1 MSRAALS
8 QVVPVVQTTVF
19 DAYISGLAP
28 SVRRGITS
36 LLNSS
41 ASILKRGADA
51 AGYPW
56 EQLNYASV
64 AKVRAALLDDGYAVS
79 SVNIALSALRGVAQT
94 AFNLNCMNAETL
106 ARIRSVKRVN
116 GDIRRKGRALSR
128 EEVRALIQA
137 AKQHPQRRCRDAAIV
152 LTLCGTGLRAGELVK
167 LERRDYDNGLLT
179 IRQGKGRKYREIHV
193 ADAVDKAIRA
203 WLKIIGVKIGVKEA
217 GDALFN
223 RIQRNG
229 KTSRLPLTTTG
240 LTGILAELQ
249 HRSGIARFTPHDM
262 RRTFITRLLEQG
274 VDINTVRQLAGH
286 SDIST
291 TTRYDCRG
299 YTMKI
304 SDSKHIR
311 CF

>member
-1 MSRAALS
+1 MRMSRTALR
-8 QVVPVVQTTVF
+8 QIAPVMQTTVL
-19 DAYISGLAP
+19 DAYIGGLAP
-28 SVRRGITS
+28 SGRRGIIS
-36 LLNSS
+36 LLNRS
-41 ASILKRGADA
+41 ASVLKRGTGADN
-51 AGYPW
+51 YPW
-56 EQLNYASV
+56 EQLNYAAV

-79 SVNIALSALRGVAQT
+79 SVNMALSALRGVAQT
-94 AFNLNCMNAETL
+94 AFNLNCMDAETL

-116 GDIRRKGRALSR
+116 GDIQRKGRALDR
-128 EEVRALIQA
+128 QEIRALIQA
-137 AKQHPQRRCRDAAIV
+137 AKQHPQPVRRCRDVAIV
-152 LTLCGTGLRAGELVK
+152 LTLCGTGLRAGELVR

-179 IRQGKGRKYREIHV
+179 IRQGKWRKYREIHV

-203 WLKIIGVKIGVKEA
+203 WLKVGADEA
-217 GDALFN
+217 DSALFS

-229 KTSRLPLTTTG
+229 RVASQPLTTTG
-240 LTGILAELQ
+240 LTGILVELQ
-249 HRSGIARFTPHDM
+249 HTSGIARFTPHDM

-299 YTMKI
+299 ESMKI
-304 SDSKHIR
+304 SASKRIR

>member
-1 MSRAALS
+1 M
-8 QVVPVVQTTVF
+8 VQTTVF

-28 SVRRGITS
+28 SGRRGIIS
-36 LLNSS
+36 LLNRS
-41 ASILKRGADA
+41 ASIIISGADA

-56 EQLNYASV
+56 EQLNYAAV

-79 SVNIALSALRGVAQT
+79 SVNMALSALRGIAQT

-116 GDIRRKGRALSR
+116 GDIQRKGRALDKQ
-128 EEVRALIQA
+128 EIRALIQA
-137 AKQHPQRRCRDAAIV
+137 AKQHPQPVRRCRDTAIV
-152 LTLCGTGLRAGELVK
+152 LTLCGTGLRAGELAK
-167 LERRDYDNGLLT
+167 LERRDYDNGILT
-179 IRQGKGRKYREIHV
+179 VRQGKGRKYREIHV
-193 ADAVDKAIRA
+193 ADAVDKAIRT
-203 WLKIIGVKIGVKEA
+203 WLKVSVNEA
-217 GDALFN
+217 DSALFS

-229 KTSRLPLTTTG
+229 KVASQTLTTTG

-249 HRSGIARFTPHDM
+249 YTSGIARFTPHDM

-291 TTRYDCRG
+291 TTRYDYRNED
-299 YTMKI
+299 MKI
-304 SDSKHIR
+304 SASKGIN

>member
-1 MSRAALS
+1 MSRAALR

-28 SVRRGITS
+28 SGRRGITS
-36 LLNSS
+36 LLNRS
-41 ASILKRGADA
+41 ASILKCDADA

-56 EQLNYASV
+56 ELLNYAAV

-79 SVNIALSALRGVAQT
+79 SVNMALSALRGVAQT
-94 AFNLNCMNAETL
+94 AFNLNCMDAETL
-106 ARIRSVKRVN
+106 ARIRSVKRVS
-116 GDIRRKGRALSR
+116 GDIQRKGRALDR
-128 EEVRALIQA
+128 QEIRALIHA
-137 AKQHPQRRCRDAAIV
+137 AKQHPQPVRRYRDAAIV

-167 LERRDYDNGLLT
+167 LERRDYDNGILT
-179 IRQGKGRKYREIHV
+179 VRQGKGRKYRKIHV
-193 ADAVDKAIRA
+193 ADAVDKAIRT
-203 WLKIIGVKIGVKEA
+203 WLKISANEA
-217 GDALFN
+217 DSALFS

-229 KTSRLPLTTTG
+229 KVAGQLLTTTG
-240 LTGILAELQ
+240 VTGILEQLQ
-249 HRSGIARFTPHDM
+249 HASGIAGFTPHDM

-299 YTMKI
+299 ESMKI
-304 SDSKHIR
+304 SASKRIR
-311 CF
+311 CW

>member
-1 MSRAALS
+1 MSRAALR

-28 SVRRGITS
+28 SGRRGITS
-36 LLNSS
+36 LLNRS
-41 ASILKRGADA
+41 ASILKRGVDEED
-51 AGYPW
+51 YPW
-56 EQLNYASV
+56 EQLNYAAV

-79 SVNIALSALRGVAQT
+79 SVNMALSALRGVAQT
-94 AFNLNCMNAETL
+94 AFNLNCMDAETL
-106 ARIRSVKRVN
+106 ARIRSVKRVS
-116 GDIRRKGRALSR
+116 GDIQRKGRALDKQ
-128 EEVRALIQA
+128 EIRALIQA
-137 AKQHPQRRCRDAAIV
+137 AKQHPQPVRRYRDAAIV
-152 LTLCGTGLRAGELVK
+152 LTFCGTGLRAGELVK
-167 LERRDYDNGLLT
+167 LERRDYDNGILT
-179 IRQGKGRKYREIHV
+179 VRQGKGRKYREIHV

-203 WLKIIGVKIGVKEA
+203 WVKVSANESEN
-217 GDALFN
+217 ALFS

-229 KTSRLPLTTTG
+229 KIATQPLTTTG
-240 LTGILAELQ
+240 LTGILEQLQ
-249 HRSGIARFTPHDM
+249 QASGIARFTPHDM

-299 YTMKI
+299 ESMKI
-304 SDSKHIR
+304 SASKRIK

>member
-1 MSRAALS
+1 MNRAALR
-8 QVVPVVQTTVF
+8 QVVPVAQTTVL
-19 DAYISGLAP
+19 DAYIGGLAP
-28 SVRRGITS
+28 SGRRGITS
-36 LLNSS
+36 LLSRS
-41 ASILKRGADA
+41 ASILKRGTNA
-51 AGYPW
+51 AVYPW
-56 EQLNYASV
+56 EQLNYAAV

-79 SVNIALSALRGVAQT
+79 SVNMALSALRGVAQT

-106 ARIRSVKRVN
+106 ARIRSVKRVS
-116 GDIRRKGRALSR
+116 GDIQRKGRALDR
-128 EEVRALIQA
+128 QEIRALMHA
-137 AKQHPQRRCRDAAIV
+137 AKQHPQPVRRCRDTAIV

-167 LERRDYDNGLLT
+167 LERRDYDNGILT
-179 IRQGKGRKYREIHV
+179 VRQGKGRKYREIHV

-203 WLKIIGVKIGVKEA
+203 WLKVSVNEA
-217 GDALFN
+217 ENALFS

-229 KTSRLPLTTTG
+229 KTASQPLTTTG
-240 LTGILAELQ
+240 LTGILVELQ
-249 HRSGIARFTPHDM
+249 HTSGIARFTPHDM

-299 YTMKI
+299 ESMKI
-304 SDSKHIR
+304 SASKRIR

>member
-1 MSRAALS
+1 MC
-8 QVVPVVQTTVF
+8 QVAPVVQTTVF
-19 DAYISGLAP
+19 DAYLGGLAP
-28 SVRRGITS
+28 SGRRGITS
-36 LLNSS
+36 LLNRS
-41 ASILKRGADA
+41 ASILKSVADA
-51 AGYPW
+51 TDYPW
-56 EQLNYASV
+56 EQLNYAAV

-79 SVNIALSALRGVAQT
+79 SVNMALSALRGVAQT
-94 AFNLNCMNAETL
+94 AFNLNCMDAETL
-106 ARIRSVKRVN
+106 ARIRSVKRVS
-116 GDIRRKGRALSR
+116 GDIQRKGRALDR
-128 EEVRALIQA
+128 QEIRALIQS
-137 AKQHPQRRCRDAAIV
+137 AKQHPQHVRRYRDTAIV

-167 LERRDYDNGLLT
+167 LERRDYDNGILT
-179 IRQGKGRKYREIHV
+179 VRQGKGRKYREIHV

-203 WLKIIGVKIGVKEA
+203 WLKVSANEA
-217 GDALFN
+217 ENALFS

-229 KTSRLPLTTTG
+229 KTATQPLTTTG

-249 HRSGIARFTPHDM
+249 QMSGMARFTPHDM

-299 YTMKI
+299 EEMKI
-304 SDSKHIR
+304 SASKCIR

>member
-1 MSRAALS
+1 MSRAALR

-28 SVRRGITS
+28 SGRRGITS
-36 LLNSS
+36 LLNRS
-41 ASILKRGADA
+41 ASILKRGVDA
-51 AGYPW
+51 EDYPW
-56 EQLNYASV
+56 EQLNYAAV

-79 SVNIALSALRGVAQT
+79 SVNMALSALRGVAQT
-94 AFNLNCMNAETL
+94 AFNLNCMDAETL
-106 ARIRSVKRVN
+106 ARIRSVKRVS
-116 GDIRRKGRALSR
+116 GDIQRKGRALDKQ
-128 EEVRALIQA
+128 EIRALIQA
-137 AKQHPQRRCRDAAIV
+137 AKQHPQPVRRYRDAAIV
-152 LTLCGTGLRAGELVK
+152 LTFCGTGLRAGELVK
-167 LERRDYDNGLLT
+167 LERRDYDNGILT
-179 IRQGKGRKYREIHV
+179 VRQGKGRKYREIHV

-203 WLKIIGVKIGVKEA
+203 WVKVSANEA
-217 GDALFN
+217 ENALFS

-229 KTSRLPLTTTG
+229 KIATQPLTTTG
-240 LTGILAELQ
+240 LTGILEQLQ
-249 HRSGIARFTPHDM
+249 QASGIARFTPHDM

-299 YTMKI
+299 ESMKI
-304 SDSKHIR
+304 SASKRIK

>member
-1 MSRAALS
+1 MSRAALR

-19 DAYISGLAP
+19 DAYINGLAP
-28 SVRRGITS
+28 SGRRGITS
-36 LLNSS
+36 LLNRS
-41 ASILKRGADA
+41 AGILKCGTDA
-51 AGYPW
+51 TSYPW
-56 EQLNYASV
+56 EQLNYAAV
-64 AKVRAALLDDGYAVS
+64 AKVRAVLLDDGYAVS
-79 SVNIALSALRGVAQT
+79 SVNMALSALRGVAQT

-106 ARIRSVKRVN
+106 ARIRSVKRVS
-116 GDIRRKGRALSR
+116 GDIQRKGRALDKQ
-128 EEVRALIQA
+128 EIRALIQA
-137 AKQHPQRRCRDAAIV
+137 AKQHPQSLRCCRDVAIV
-152 LTLCGTGLRAGELVK
+152 LMLCGTGLRAGELVK
-167 LERRDYDNGLLT
+167 LERRDYGNSILT
-179 IRQGKGRKYREIHV
+179 VRQWKGRKYREIHV

-203 WLKIIGVKIGVKEA
+203 WMKVSVNEA
-217 GDALFN
+217 ENALLS

-229 KTSRLPLTTTG
+229 KTATQPLTTTG

-249 HRSGIARFTPHDM
+249 HTSGIARFTPHDM

-299 YTMKI
+299 ESMKI
-304 SDSKHIR
+304 SASKRIK